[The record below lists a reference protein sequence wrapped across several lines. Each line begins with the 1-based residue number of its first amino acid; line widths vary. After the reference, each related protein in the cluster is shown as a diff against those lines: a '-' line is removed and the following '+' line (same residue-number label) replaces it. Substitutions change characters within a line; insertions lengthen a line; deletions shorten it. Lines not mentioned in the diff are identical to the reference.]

1 MSKREELRQQ
11 RYYDLMEKNARLF
24 SDLFIQRLGLEKEE
38 GTGFLVK
45 EAEND
50 EGEFYL
56 NMNPQGETIKFDG
69 FRYVAFEDIYKF
81 GERQSVKVFDP
92 YNNIKL
98 CSFLFNW
105 YLVNIMHYNLDD
117 IIVVGITNSKMNDSG
132 FAFIK
137 AKDGYGRIW
146 EVDGN
151 VYNRD
156 CIKYLDLIY
165 RLDEALPMEYDK
177 LREVDMVQYDK
188 FNG

>member
-1 MSKREELRQQ
+1 MTKKEEMRQK
-11 RYYDLMEKNARLF
+11 RYYEQMERNSRIF
-24 SDLFIQRLGLEKEE
+24 SDLFIQRLGLEKED

-45 EAEND
+45 EPDND

-69 FRYVAFEDIYKF
+69 FRYVTFEDFYLYQDK
-81 GERQSVKVFDP
+81 STVKVFDP

-105 YLVNIMHYNLDD
+105 YLVNIMRYNLDNV
-117 IIVVGITNSKMNDSG
+117 IIVGITNAKMNDNG

-137 AKDGYGRIW
+137 ARDIEGRIW

-151 VYNRD
+151 CYNRD

-177 LREVDMVQYDK
+177 LREVDMVQYDN
-188 FNG
+188 FN